1 MSKIRFNETTSL
13 TTEQFVTGLT
23 DFGPDREKVFSK
35 SADDCLKVQAL
46 GLAED
51 HGDRGRKDG
60 TVSP

>member
-1 MSKIRFNETTSL
+1 M

-35 SADDCLKVQAL
+35 SADDCLKVHAL

-51 HGDRGRKDG
+51 HGDRGRKDE